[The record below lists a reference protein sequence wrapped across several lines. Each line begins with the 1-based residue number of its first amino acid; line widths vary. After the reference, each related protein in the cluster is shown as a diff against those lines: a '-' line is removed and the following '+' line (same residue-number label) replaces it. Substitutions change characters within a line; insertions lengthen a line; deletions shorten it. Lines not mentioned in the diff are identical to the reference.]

1 MTVAVFPPLL
11 FFLARSHSPAIVA
24 RKSSLFPRK
33 IQIVPGNLNCAFY
46 SYLWSVGVA
55 ARVLFSNL
63 CDFTWLDNWQTTK
76 NLVPSPAICLVL
88 IRVYLHR
95 NTT

>member
-1 MTVAVFPPLL
+1 MEERACLARMMSQTGILRYVHHTETSRSTMTVAVFPPLL

-33 IQIVPGNLNCAFY
+33 IQIVPGNLKCAFY

-55 ARVLFSNL
+55 ARVLF
-63 CDFTWLDNWQTTK
+63 Q
-76 NLVPSPAICLVL
+76 
-88 IRVYLHR
+88 
-95 NTT
+95 